1 MWEVG
6 KPEFRATSIG
16 MSEHQP
22 DRKPNPKLTSEK
34 EWLNAKG
41 TEVKVQRNQ
50 EMVLTFIP
58 KPTMIDSGK
67 KASTNK
73 KGNEKN
79 A

>member
-1 MWEVG
+1 MKE
-6 KPEFRATSIG
+6 
-16 MSEHQP
+16 
-22 DRKPNPKLTSEK
+22 RKRKLIKKEAILSDQWK

-67 KASTNK
+67 KSFD
-73 KGNEKN
+73 
-79 A
+79 